1 VRKSISPPLLITKT
15 PTGRE
20 WCLRRGA
27 VLVGIKS
34 PTLPTVTLDSTTVAH
49 RVRRWDGVLFIHIL
63 CSGYTLN
70 RFHVADGF
78 EWFIQWHQ
86 QGVLRGIRN
95 HLGATFFTT
104 LQYPDNIMHLDGC
117 LVAATGGLEHSDVLS
132 NLTTR
137 RPRWNWQLMSG
148 SLSCS
153 FNAGLDSA
161 GITLLTN
168 GGDGL
173 FGSCP
178 G

>member
-1 VRKSISPPLLITKT
+1 MRKSISPPLLITKT

-27 VLVGIKS
+27 GLVGIKS

-95 HLGATFFTT
+95 HLSATLGIIWVQLSSLRYSTRTILCTWMDALSLRLADWNTLTYCQTLPRGA
-104 LQYPDNIMHLDGC
+104 P
-117 LVAATGGLEHSDVLS
+117 V
-132 NLTTR
+132 
-137 RPRWNWQLMSG
+137 
-148 SLSCS
+148 
-153 FNAGLDSA
+153 
-161 GITLLTN
+161 GIGN
-168 GGDGL
+168 
-173 FGSCP
+173 
-178 G
+178 